1 MNLYARIVASAFL
14 SSISLVIC
22 SQTLS
27 LDSCRAL
34 ALRNNKSLRISEAK
48 VIKAV
53 EEHKAAFTNYLPNFS
68 ATATY
73 LHNSRKLG
81 LVSSDDQ
88 AALGGAL
95 SQIGQGLTG
104 MEQSIAALAQFAY
117 QSTQN
122 TNFLTIAQQMLAA
135 SQTSMPDFSGVMDAL
150 NPDIRNVYAGAVSLT
165 QPLYMG
171 GKITAYNK
179 LTRYAQQLAQSQ
191 HRAELQGVILCVDEA
206 YWQVVS
212 LSAKVRLA
220 DSYVKLLRKLESDI
234 QKMIAE
240 GVATRA
246 DGLSVSVKVNEAE
259 MMLTK
264 VEDGLSICRML
275 LDQLCGLPLDQTTQ
289 LADEGLELF
298 PLSVCKLSDS
308 ADGDVSIAFEQ
319 RPELQSLNLA
329 MKVYEQKV
337 NITRSEFLP
346 QAVFSA
352 NYIISNPSLY
362 NGFQKEFKGM
372 WNVSVAL
379 QIPIWHWGEGMHKVR
394 AAKTDQQIAALQFEE
409 AREKITLQVNQIRF
423 QVIEAQKKLER
434 AQRNIAK
441 ADENLRS
448 AKLGFQ
454 EGVIPATATLEAH
467 TAWLQAK
474 TEYLD
479 AQIEQQLTAV
489 YLKKALGQLSVQ

>member
-14 SSISLVIC
+14 SSISITIY

-48 VIKAV
+48 VVKAV

-135 SQTSMPDFSGVMDAL
+135 SQTKMPDYSGLMDAL
-150 NPDIRNVYAGAVSLT
+150 SPDIRNVYAGAISLT

-171 GKITAYNK
+171 GKITAYDK
-179 LTRYAQQLAQSQ
+179 LTRYAQQLAKSQ
-191 HRAELQGVILCVDEA
+191 HHAELQGVILCVDEA
-206 YWQVVS
+206 YWQVIS
-212 LSAKVRLA
+212 LSAKVQLA
-220 DSYVKLLRKLESDI
+220 DSYVKLLQKLESDV

-264 VEDGLSICRML
+264 AENGLAICRML
-275 LDQLCGLPLDQTTQ
+275 LDQLCGLPLDKSPK
-289 LADEGLELF
+289 LADEGFELASL
-298 PLSVCKLSDS
+298 PVRKPSENVD
-308 ADGDVSIAFEQ
+308 ADVSIALER
-319 RPELQSLNLA
+319 RPELQSLDLA
-329 MKVYEQKV
+329 MKVYGQKV

-346 QAVFSA
+346 QAVLSA
-352 NYIISNPSLY
+352 NYMISNPSLY
-362 NGFQKEFKGM
+362 NGFEKEFKGM

-394 AAKTDQQIAALQFEE
+394 AAKADQQIAALQFEE
-409 AREKITLQVNQIRF
+409 AREKITLQVNQTRF
-423 QVIEAQKKLER
+423 QVIEAQKKFER
-434 AQRNIAK
+434 AQGNIAN
-441 ADENLRS
+441 AEENLRS

-474 TEYLD
+474 MEYLD

-489 YLKKALGQLSVQ
+489 YLKKALGQLVAE